1 METTTQSSRPKYK
14 HTEKPLGV
22 LPNLKIIKIGGQ
34 SIMDRGAKALMPL
47 RDEII
52 EASKKHS
59 ILLCSGGGTR
69 ARHAYSLGIDL
80 KLPTGVMAAIGAAV
94 PRQNA
99 RMLQMLLAEHGG
111 IYIMPDD
118 IEKLPLYL
126 KMKCI
131 PILGGMPPFTYW
143 EKPARSGTIP
153 EHRTDSGPFLL
164 AEFFGCPEV
173 YFVKDEDG
181 LYTDDPKK
189 NSNAKLIPEI
199 TAKELIA
206 RDLPDLAL
214 ERVVVEDL
222 EYTRSC
228 KRVRILN
235 GLVKGNLLKALDGQ
249 PVGSVIRSD

>member
-1 METTTQSSRPKYK
+1 MKLSTHTPQKAYS
-14 HTEKPLGV
+14 HTERPLGV
-22 LPNLKIIKIGGQ
+22 MPKLKIIKIGGQ
-34 SIMDRGAKALMPL
+34 SIMDRGAKALLPL

-52 EASKKHS
+52 EAAKEHQVL
-59 ILLCSGGGTR
+59 ICSGGGTR

-99 RMLQMLLAEHGG
+99 RILQMLLAEHGG

-118 IEKLPLYL
+118 IEKLPLYMQ
-126 KMKCI
+126 MKCI

-143 EKPARSGTIP
+143 EKPALHGTIP

-189 NSNAKLIPEI
+189 NTSAKWIPKISALALIE
-199 TAKELIA
+199 KNF
-206 RDLPDLAL
+206 PDLVV
-214 ERVVVEDL
+214 ERVVVEDML
-222 EYTRSC
+222 YTRSC
-228 KRVRILN
+228 KRVRIINGLKPGQLLAALN
-235 GLVKGNLLKALDGQ
+235 GEK
-249 PVGSVIRSD
+249 VGSVIEAD